1 MSNSLILRN
10 LFRAVFLMAVQV
22 LVLAQ
27 IHLGGD
33 SFNYIT
39 IFIYPL
45 FLMFL
50 PLRTPTWVMLL
61 LGFVYG
67 FCIDIF
73 WNNTLGMH
81 TAACVFSAFTRSG
94 LVRSFEPQGGYKDS
108 ASLTRRSMGIFW
120 FFRYAA
126 AFLFIHI
133 FVFFSVEEFTPF
145 YWKKIIFYTI
155 PSYAIS
161 LVFSLIY
168 SFLFDPAE

>member
-10 LFRAVFLMAVQV
+10 LFRAIFLMAFQV
-22 LVLAQ
+22 LVLNE

-33 SFNYIT
+33 TFNYIS
-39 IFIYPL
+39 IFVYPL
-45 FLMFL
+45 FLMYL
-50 PLRTPTWVMLL
+50 PLRTPTWSMLL

-67 FCIDIF
+67 YCIDVF
-73 WNNTLGMH
+73 LNTMGMH
-81 TAACVFSAFTRSG
+81 AAACVFSAFVRSG
-94 LVRSFEPQGGYKDS
+94 LIQSFEPQGGYKDS

-126 AFLFIHI
+126 AFLLIHI

-145 YWKKIIFYTI
+145 YWKKIIFYTL

-161 LVFSLIY
+161 LVFALIY
-168 SFLFDPAE
+168 SFLFDPSE

>member
-10 LFRAVFLMAVQV
+10 LFRAVFLMAFQV

-27 IHLGGD
+27 IHLGGGIF
-33 SFNYIT
+33 SYVT

-50 PLRTPTWVMLL
+50 PLRTQTWAILL
-61 LGFVYG
+61 LGFAYG

-73 WNNTLGMH
+73 LNTIGMH
-81 TAACVFSAFTRSG
+81 TATCVASAFVRSG
-94 LVRSFEPQGGYKDS
+94 LIRSFEPQGGYKES

-120 FFRYAA
+120 FFRFAA

-145 YWKKIIFYTI
+145 YWKKIVFYTI
-155 PSYAIS
+155 PSYIIS
-161 LVFSLIY
+161 LIFVLIY

>member
-22 LVLAQ
+22 LVLSR
-27 IHLGGD
+27 INLGGAN
-33 SFNYIT
+33 FNYIS
-39 IFIYPL
+39 IFLYPL

-50 PLRTPTWVMLL
+50 PLRTPTWAILL
-61 LGFVYG
+61 MGFAYG
-67 FCIDIF
+67 YCIDVFLDTI
-73 WNNTLGMH
+73 GMH
-81 TAACVFSAFTRSG
+81 TATCVLSGFVRSG
-94 LVRSFEPQGGYKDS
+94 LIRSFEPQGGYKDS

-120 FFRYAA
+120 FFKFAA

-145 YWKKIIFYTI
+145 YWKKIIFATI

-161 LVFSLIY
+161 LVFTLIY

>member
-22 LVLAQ
+22 LVLSR
-27 IHLGGD
+27 INLGGAN
-33 SFNYIT
+33 FNYIS
-39 IFIYPL
+39 IFLYPL

-50 PLRTPTWVMLL
+50 PLRTPTWAILL
-61 LGFVYG
+61 MGFAYG
-67 FCIDIF
+67 YCIDVFLDTI
-73 WNNTLGMH
+73 GMH
-81 TAACVFSAFTRSG
+81 TATCVLSGFVRSG
-94 LVRSFEPQGGYKDS
+94 LIRSFEPQGGYKES

-120 FFRYAA
+120 FFKFAA

-145 YWKKIIFYTI
+145 YWKKIIFATI

-161 LVFSLIY
+161 LVFTLIY

>member
-10 LFRAVFLMAVQV
+10 LFRAVFLMAIQV

-27 IHLGGD
+27 INLGGE
-33 SFNYIT
+33 SFNYIS
-39 IFIYPL
+39 IFLYPL

-50 PLRTPTWVMLL
+50 PLRTPVWAMLL
-61 LGFVYG
+61 IGFAYG
-67 FCIDIF
+67 YCIDVF
-73 WNNTLGMH
+73 LNTIGMH
-81 TAACVFSAFTRSG
+81 TATCVLTAFVRSG
-94 LVRSFEPQGGYKDS
+94 LIRSFEPQGGYKES

-145 YWKKIIFYTI
+145 YWKKIIFYTF

-161 LVFSLIY
+161 LLFALIY
-168 SFLFDPAE
+168 SFLFDPSE

>member
-10 LFRAVFLMAVQV
+10 LFRAVFLMAFQV
-22 LVLAQ
+22 LVLSR
-27 IHLGGD
+27 INLGGAT
-33 SFNYIT
+33 FNYIT
-39 IFIYPL
+39 IFMYPL
-45 FLMFL
+45 FLMLL
-50 PLRTPTWVMLL
+50 PLRTPTWSLLL
-61 LGFVYG
+61 LGFTYG

-73 WNNTLGMH
+73 LDTMGMH
-81 TAACVFSAFTRSG
+81 TATCVLSAFVRSG
-94 LVRSFEPQGGYKDS
+94 LIRSFEPQGGYKDS
-108 ASLTRRSMGIFW
+108 ASLTRRSMGVFW

-145 YWKKIIFYTI
+145 YWKKIIFYTF

-161 LVFSLIY
+161 LVFALIY

>member
-1 MSNSLILRN
+1 MSNSVILRN
-10 LFRAVFLMAVQV
+10 LFRAVFLMAFQV

-33 SFNYIT
+33 TFNYIT

-50 PLRTPTWVMLL
+50 PIRTPTWVLL
-61 LGFVYG
+61 FLGFAYG
-67 FCIDIF
+67 FCIDVF
-73 WNNTLGMH
+73 LGTMGMH
-81 TAACVFSAFTRSG
+81 TATCVVSAFVRSG
-94 LVRSFEPQGGYKDS
+94 LIRSFEPQGGYKES
-108 ASLTRRSMGIFW
+108 ATLTRRSMGVFW

-126 AFLFIHI
+126 SFLFIHI

-145 YWKKIIFYTI
+145 YWKKIVFYTI